1 MKKTLTGYALFL
13 LLIVNTSFA
22 NIHIIPKPSYLKEG
36 YGKFTF
42 NESTFISASKE
53 FKDEAQILA
62 DMFKTSSGYT
72 LAFSKKAKSANVIF
86 KYNPDLI
93 DEIGSEGYKL
103 NISENRII
111 IEAADAAGA
120 FYAVQSIKQMLPVE
134 VAGYYPVP
142 DIVMSVPCVE
152 IKDSPRFKWR
162 GYMLDC
168 LRFFPSVDRIKKHLD
183 IMALYKLNTFQWHL
197 TDYQGWRMQVMK
209 YPDLTKIGSHREQ
222 TIIRQRGKVDYE
234 DKTPDNGFYTQ
245 EQIKEIVA
253 YAAERHITI
262 VPEIDV
268 PAHSIAAIAAYPEL
282 SCTGEPAKVR
292 ELKVGGMSN
301 VFCPG
306 KEFTFKFIEDVLLEV
321 FELFPSQIVHI
332 GGDEVN
338 KDGWKQCEHCSKR
351 MKEEHLED
359 YDQLQSYFIK
369 RVEKLANQRGKT
381 IIGWDEILDGGLAP
395 NAMVMSWRGEKGGIK
410 AARMK
415 HKVVMTPNQDL
426 YLDYV
431 QAKERD
437 NEPYVAFGNVLPLE
451 RVYKY
456 DPVPDQL
463 SEDEKQYIVGA
474 QANMWSNYINS
485 PAHFEYMTYPRL
497 CALAELTWTN
507 KEDKDYSEF
516 KSKLEKHYQRFH
528 EMHVAYRR
536 HDK

>member
-1 MKKTLTGYALFL
+1 MKKIIYISCL
-13 LLIVNTSFA
+13 LLLLMAGNAFA
-22 NIHIIPKPSYLKEG
+22 NINIIPKPHYLKAG
-36 YGKFTF
+36 TGQFRF
-42 NESTFISASKE
+42 NGATLVAASKE
-53 FKDEAQILA
+53 LSDEARLLA
-62 DMFKTSSGYT
+62 DMFTTVAGYSLEIT
-72 LAFSKKAKSANVIF
+72 KKEKSADVIF
-86 KYNPDLI
+86 RYNPTLK
-93 DEIGSEGYKL
+93 DELGDEGYKL
-103 NISENRII
+103 NVTSDKIV
-111 IEAADAAGA
+111 IEAAGKAGA

-142 DIVMSVPCVE
+142 DVKMSIPCVE
-152 IKDSPRFKWR
+152 IKDYPRFKWR

-168 LRFFPSVDRIKKHLD
+168 SRFFPSVDRIKKHLD

-197 TDYQGWRMQVMK
+197 IDYQGWRMQVMK
-209 YPDLTKIGSHREQ
+209 YPNLTKIGSQRDQ

-262 VPEIDV
+262 IPEIDV

-306 KEFTFKFIEDVLLEV
+306 KDFTFKFIEDVLTEV
-321 FELFPSQIVHI
+321 FELFPSQVVHI
-332 GGDEVN
+332 GGDEV
-338 KDGWKQCEHCSKR
+338 KKEGWQKCEHCSKR

-359 YDQLQSYFIK
+359 YDELQSYFIK
-369 RVEKLANQRGKT
+369 RVEKFANKKGKT

-410 AARMK
+410 AAKMK
-415 HKVVMTPNQDL
+415 HQVVMTPHHDL

-431 QAKERD
+431 QSKERE
-437 NEPYVAFGNVLPLE
+437 NEPYVAFANVLPLE
-451 RVYKY
+451 RVYNY
-456 DPVPDQL
+456 DPVPEQL
-463 SEDEKQYIVGA
+463 TDEEKQYIVGA
-474 QANMWSNYINS
+474 QANMWSNFINT

-507 KEDKDYSEF
+507 QEDKDYSEF
-516 KSKLEKHYQRFH
+516 QNKLEKQYQRFH